1 MNPPVIAP
9 TGPELKTIAK
19 GLRAFVFAANKHPG
33 GASSATEAITAL
45 FFSGATTLADAAP
58 DKDRLIYSKGHAA
71 APWYGALWALGAMP
85 GITWQQAA
93 SFGQVGHPV
102 PRMPVRGAVPGMEMS
117 SGALGQGLSYGAGL
131 ALADRRAGRATR
143 TFVILGD
150 GECTEGQVWEAAM
163 TASRLGLRNLIAL
176 VDANGSGSV
185 IKLPRE
191 QWAARWEGFG
201 WRTVSVDGHD
211 LGAITAA
218 LREDSDRPTA
228 IILNTVKGF
237 GLSAEVEGSNTL
249 SADVA
254 AEHLPGWDAAA
265 LIDAALEAI
274 DRYFPHAPVRRRGQA
289 VPAAV
294 PAARPGR
301 AELLAKVT
309 SYEAGASVVAKKALG
324 GELAVELAGLPM
336 LWMAPDAIRNSGLL
350 ARMEEVGSWDWDTPQ
365 ADVLQCAIAEQDAAS
380 LAAGAASAGLWPVL
394 FSMEGF
400 YWRMLDQVRESVAF
414 PKVPVLLVGT
424 SGGLGDPLG
433 PMVQSDGCLAA
444 LAAINDL
451 EIFEAADINT
461 AKLLALEALSTGRP
475 AYLRLPHEAVPVRHT
490 LEELAARPLHEG
502 VLTLVDQPDP
512 DLVILTAGAMRERA
526 IEAGQVLSDQDRR
539 RVRVLEIISPSR
551 FTALTPGRLRELVPA
566 HAAAV
571 SVHNAP
577 SSVLGNL
584 LPHSRGGIGETRIGV
599 DTYGIA
605 GWPQEALYEAAGLTT
620 DAIADR
626 IRKEYA

>member
-1 MNPPVIAP
+1 MNPPSNTP
-9 TGPELKTIAK
+9 TTTELSTIAM

-33 GASSATEAITAL
+33 GASSATEAITSL
-45 FFSGATTLADAAP
+45 FFSGTTALADAGP

-85 GITWQQAA
+85 GTTWQQAA
-93 SFGQVGHPV
+93 GFGQVGHPV

-117 SGALGQGLSYGAGL
+117 TGALGQGLSYGVGL
-131 ALADRRAGRATR
+131 ALADHRAGRATR
-143 TFVILGD
+143 TFVLLGD

-163 TASRLGLRNLIAL
+163 TADRLGLRNLVAL

-201 WRTVSVDGHD
+201 WRTIAVDGHD

-228 IILNTVKGF
+228 IILNTIKGY
-237 GLSAEVEGSNTL
+237 GLAAEVEGSNTL

-254 AEHLPGWDAAA
+254 AEHLPDWDTAG

-274 DRYFPHAPVRRRGQA
+274 DRYFPDAALRRRGQA
-289 VPAAV
+289 APATVP
-294 PAARPGR
+294 PTRPSR
-301 AELLAKVT
+301 AELLSRVT
-309 SYEAGASVVAKKALG
+309 GYEPGTAVVAKKALG

-350 ARMEEVGSWDWDTPQ
+350 PRMDEVGSWDWHTPD

-380 LAAGAASAGLWPVL
+380 LAAGAASSGLWPVL

-400 YWRMLDQVRESVAF
+400 YWRMLDQIRESIAF

-444 LAAINDL
+444 LLAIGDL
-451 EIFEAADINT
+451 EVFEAADINT
-461 AKLLALEALSTGRP
+461 AKLLALEALSSGQP

-490 LEELAARPLHEG
+490 LEDLAARPLHEG
-502 VLTLVDQPDP
+502 VFTLVDDPEP
-512 DLVILTAGAMRERA
+512 DLVILTAGALRERA
-526 IEAGQVLSDQDRR
+526 IDAAEILSDRDAR
-539 RVRVLEIISPSR
+539 RVRVLEIVSPTR
-551 FTALTPGRLRELVPA
+551 FAALTPGRLLELIPA
-566 HAAAV
+566 HASAV

-584 LPHSRGGIGETRIGV
+584 LSHARGGIGEARIGV

-605 GWPQEALYEAAGLTT
+605 GWPQAALYEAANLTT

-626 IRKEYA
+626 IRKEHA